1 MLAKM
6 VVMARVRAPLG
17 LIAAVAMLGSH
28 WVAYLLAA
36 PDPHARAHLL
46 QITGHGYWPLAISL
60 AIVGG
65 VVGLGSFVSSRLGLD
80 RRTNRQRI
88 FAHALPRFLTLQIG
102 GFVVL
107 EVVERALAGHSVGLS
122 TLVAAPLVIGLVIQG
137 LAAFLSALLLVLVAF
152 VVERFSTTPIPTP
165 TASAPIQLVSLVH
178 APRLVPATGAHTL
191 RGPPLRA

>member
-1 MLAKM
+1 
-6 VVMARVRAPLG
+6 MARVRAPLG

-65 VVGLGSFVSSRLGLD
+65 VVGLGSFVSSRLGPEH
-80 RRTNRQRI
+80 RTNRHRI
-88 FAHALPRFLTLQIG
+88 FARALPRFLALQVG
-102 GFVVL
+102 GFIVL
-107 EVVERALAGHSVGLS
+107 EVVERAISGHSVGLA
-122 TLVAAPLVIGLVIQG
+122 TLATSPIVIGLVIQG
-137 LAAFLSALLLVLVAF
+137 LAAFLSALLLVVVAF
-152 VVERFSTTPIPTP
+152 VVERFSTAQLPIQSSAAPT
-165 TASAPIQLVSLVH
+165 QLVSLVH

-191 RGPPLRA
+191 RGPPLSA

>member
-1 MLAKM
+1 MAA
-6 VVMARVRAPLG
+6 MARARAPLG
-17 LIAAVAMLGSH
+17 LIAAAAMLGSH

-46 QITGHGYWPLAISL
+46 QVTGHGYWPLAISL

-65 VVGLGSFVSSRLGLD
+65 VVGLGSFVSSRL
-80 RRTNRQRI
+80 RPEHRTNRQRI
-88 FAHALPRFLTLQIG
+88 FAHALPRFLTLQVG

-107 EVVERALAGHSVGLS
+107 ELVERALSGHSVGLS
-122 TLVAAPLVIGLVIQG
+122 TLAASPLVIGLVIQG

-152 VVERFSTTPIPTP
+152 VVERFSAVQLPTP
-165 TASAPIQLVSLVH
+165 ASAAPTQLVSLVH